1 MTATEPNATSTFPAA
16 IAEAAIAALETT
28 FTAIFGEKPTREM
41 NADQKHCC
49 PCVAGIISFIGE
61 TSWSLTWVLPRE
73 IAPVLAHK
81 FTGFE
86 IPFDSPDMGEMAAE
100 LVNVLAGDVVAQL
113 EKRCIKAQ
121 MSLPTVA
128 RGDYLEFTPARG
140 PGVGYIDLLRP
151 TANSGFASSPP
162 NVAHGPDD
170 ALARDRSFEPPRNQQ
185 PTA

>member
-1 MTATEPNATSTFPAA
+1 MTATEPIAESTFPPA
-16 IAEAAIAALETT
+16 IAEAATAALEST
-28 FTAIFGEKPTREM
+28 FSAIFGENPTRDLKGSR
-41 NADQKHCC
+41 NSNG

-61 TSWSLTWVLPRE
+61 ITWSLTWVIPQE
-73 IAPVLAHK
+73 IAPVLAQK

-128 RGDYLEFTPARG
+128 RGDHLEFTPSKG
-140 PGVGYIDLLRP
+140 PGVVYLDFTCTQGNFWFRLVAAKCGRLTGRR
-151 TANSGFASSPP
+151 SG
-162 NVAHGPDD
+162 
-170 ALARDRSFEPPRNQQ
+170 
-185 PTA
+185 T

>member
-1 MTATEPNATSTFPAA
+1 
-16 IAEAAIAALETT
+16 
-28 FTAIFGEKPTREM
+28 M

-140 PGVGYIDLLRP
+140 PGVGYIDFTSSYGKFREAMRINKLSGASFNWPFLFSRPRTFSAGAVGGPSLR
-151 TANSGFASSPP
+151 FK
-162 NVAHGPDD
+162 
-170 ALARDRSFEPPRNQQ
+170 
-185 PTA
+185 